1 MAELAALRAK
11 LKDRQVKE
19 GALGTVEVEICLDLE
34 LLADLASLESERETM
49 LDNRVGDPHSLA
61 GQAIPTDTV
70 LDEKIEAKKQEIRDN
85 SISVKFRSLASGK
98 YEAIVNSFEDPD
110 KEDQKEFFDS
120 LTSACFVDASCDG
133 EATDLTW
140 DEIQPNM
147 SFGELDETRTKVF
160 VLNRRRQD
168 IPFSLKPSGR
178 TR

>member
-19 GALGTVEVEICLDLE
+19 GALGTVDVEICLDLE
-34 LLADLASLESERETM
+34 LLADLASLESERDDMAPPDTS
-49 LDNRVGDPHSLA
+49 GSLA
-61 GQAIPTDTV
+61 GSAKPDLSE

-120 LTSACFVDASCDG
+120 LTSACFVEASCDG

-168 IPFSLKPSGR
+168 IPFSLKPSGK